1 MTAARGDARPTTLR
15 LIETDDSRY
24 QAQALRQRADH
35 LRRTSTTMHSLVAQ
49 AYRRRAS
56 ELEFEAWLTDVRAGQ
71 IGGAAA

>member
-1 MTAARGDARPTTLR
+1 MTAARGDARLTTLR
-15 LIETDDSRY
+15 LIENDAERFH
-24 QAQALRQRADH
+24 AQALRQRADH

-71 IGGAAA
+71 AGAAA

>member
-1 MTAARGDARPTTLR
+1 MTAARGDARLTTLR
-15 LIETDDSRY
+15 LIETDTASF

>member
-1 MTAARGDARPTTLR
+1 MTAARGDARLTTLR
-15 LIETDDSRY
+15 LIEND
-24 QAQALRQRADH
+24 AQRCRAEALRQRADH

-56 ELEFEAWLTDVRAGQ
+56 ELEFEAWLTDVRTGQ